1 MRDESEEFKMETKDI
16 VAELRRLRKMNKIK
30 MDELANYIGIS
41 KSAISQFESY
51 KINLKEEHLQKY
63 REFLTNYKDI

>member
-1 MRDESEEFKMETKDI
+1 METKDI

-63 REFLTNYKDI
+63 REILANYKDI

>member
-1 MRDESEEFKMETKDI
+1 METKDI

-51 KINLKEEHLQKY
+51 KINLKEEHL
-63 REFLTNYKDI
+63 